1 MSTAGA
7 STRRVTIA
15 QVLGCGLALTAMIFA
30 APLFAADSEEA
41 ATAEVWSKAS
51 ATAPS
56 AEDAGAEPS
65 PVAAAAPSP
74 GEYTAPAAAYPLPMT
89 ITTPDSGELH
99 AILPASRPSPSNMIA
114 TPPEQTAAGAT
125 TQEIPTANP
134 ASPDATAQNAAAPA
148 QPGTQQPSQDQ
159 DSVDPAPS
167 GGTGKFDIDSPDVQ
181 SYERA
186 QQGYIDPQ
194 SQFGNANAYTADG
207 AFTSP
212 IGLELCE
219 GSRKLSNG
227 AEIEGLMVLEVVK
240 GSPAANAGLHPYTHT
255 GKSALKGVAMA
266 AMLTPLPVVS
276 LIGFLAMPVVEYS
289 HVGESYDMIIG
300 VDGSRVTNYLDFED
314 RMHDVRPGEI
324 VYLSIIRNGKR
335 SQMKVFLPP
344 TLANTTTW

>member
-1 MSTAGA
+1 MSAAGA
-7 STRRVTIA
+7 STRRTGIA
-15 QVLGCGLALTAMIFA
+15 RGLGCALALTAIIFA
-30 APLFAADSEEA
+30 PPLFAADSEEP

-51 ATAPS
+51 ATPS
-56 AEDAGAEPS
+56 SVEDAGAAPS

-74 GEYTAPAAAYPLPMT
+74 TEYTAPSTAYPLPMT

-99 AILPASRPSPSNMIA
+99 AVLPAAKPSPSNMIA
-114 TPPEQTAAGAT
+114 TPPEQTAAGST

-134 ASPDATAQNAAAPA
+134 APAPA
-148 QPGTQQPSQDQ
+148 AQPQQSQDQ
-159 DSVDPAPS
+159 DSVDNSQS
-167 GGTGKFDIDSPDVQ
+167 GSGKFDIDSPDVQ

-186 QQGYIDPQ
+186 QEGFIDPQ

-212 IGLELCE
+212 IGVELCE
-219 GSRKLSNG
+219 GSRKLAGG
-227 AEIEGLMVLEVVK
+227 ATIDGLMVLEVVK

-255 GKSALKGVAMA
+255 GKSALRLAAMA
-266 AMLTPLPVVS
+266 TMMVPTPFAALGMVALP
-276 LIGFLAMPVVEYS
+276 LIEYS

-324 VYLSIIRNGKR
+324 VYLSVVRDGKR

-344 TLANTTTW
+344 NGNTTW

>member
-7 STRRVTIA
+7 STRGKDIA
-15 QVLGCGLALTAMIFA
+15 RALGCALALTAIIFA
-30 APLFAADSEEA
+30 APLLAAETEEA

-51 ATAPS
+51 APSTPGGYTAT
-56 AEDAGAEPS
+56 APS

-74 GEYTAPAAAYPLPMT
+74 TEYTAPSTAYPLPMT
-89 ITTPDSGELH
+89 TTTSDSGELR
-99 AILPASRPSPSNMIA
+99 AALPEPRPSPSNMIA
-114 TPPEQTAAGAT
+114 TPPDQGVAGAT

-134 ASPDATAQNAAAPA
+134 PVP
-148 QPGTQQPSQDQ
+148 PVTQSQPSQGQ
-159 DSVDPAPS
+159 DSVDSS
-167 GGTGKFDIDSPDVQ
+167 GSSGKGQFDIDSPDVQ

-186 QQGYIDPQ
+186 QEGFLDPQ

-219 GSRKLSNG
+219 ATCKLSSG
-227 AEIEGLMVLEVVK
+227 PEIEGLMVLDVVK
-240 GSPAANAGLHPYTHT
+240 GSPAANAGLHAYTHA
-255 GKSALKGVAMA
+255 GKSALRAAAMA
-266 AMLTPLPVVS
+266 TMMVPSPFAALGMVALPL
-276 LIGFLAMPVVEYS
+276 IEYS

-324 VYLSIIRNGKR
+324 IYLSIIRDGKR

-344 TLANTTTW
+344 SGGTTW